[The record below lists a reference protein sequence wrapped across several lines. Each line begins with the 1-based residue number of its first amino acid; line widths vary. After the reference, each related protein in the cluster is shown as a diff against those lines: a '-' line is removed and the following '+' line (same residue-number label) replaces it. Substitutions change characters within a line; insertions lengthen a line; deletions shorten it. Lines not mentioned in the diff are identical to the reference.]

1 MRLPRLLRGRA
12 GGFAAPIAA
21 AALAGL
27 LLLETGA
34 GIGLDRRLGELRD
47 WLRSRPATGEVV
59 LVEIDGRSIAA
70 LRRWPWP
77 RSLHGRAVDRLREA
91 GARTIAFDIDF
102 SGVSTPDEDAA
113 FAAALERAEGG
124 VILATFTQLAGHG
137 SDQALD
143 SAPVQPLADNAFLAT
158 ANVEADGDGALRR
171 MPYGGETLGIPR
183 PSLAS
188 MVAERANA
196 VGDSFGIDYAIDP
209 ATIPRRSFVDLIEG
223 RVPRAALAGR
233 RVIIGSTA
241 VELGDHYAAPR
252 HGLLPGAVIQA
263 LAADTLIAGTE
274 RHQGGGAVPLGL
286 ALLAVAATV
295 AWRPTPWRIGALGL
309 SAPAL
314 AAFSYAAEVRL
325 AVSYDLIPALTA
337 LAAATAVATAALR
350 RRRDRERRLTDA
362 ETGLPNLA
370 ALQADAAAH
379 AEVEILVAR
388 IAGHAALAAALGPDG
403 MKRLVTALAGRL
415 ALGSGTGRI
424 YRCDES
430 GLSWIAAGAAARA
443 SFDGLAALARDQEL
457 DGRRIEVALHFGL
470 ARGAGAAARQITANA
485 MLAAS
490 QAERA
495 GVRAQLFTERDSA
508 EIARNVALMGE
519 LDGAFRSGD
528 VRNHYQ
534 PKLDLA
540 AGRITGVEALVRWF
554 HPQRGVIAPDDFV
567 PLIEEHGRA
576 EDLTVHVL
584 RDALIQAVR
593 WRDEAGLDLS
603 VAVNVSASLL
613 GDPALMGRLRD
624 MVRASALA
632 PERLTVEVT
641 ETAAMADPAAAAEA
655 LDAWRALG
663 VGVSIDDFGT
673 GQSSLGYIRMLPAT
687 ELKIDRSFVGDLGR
701 TPRNAIMVRSTIAMA
716 HELGL
721 KVVAEGVEDAACL
734 AALAAMGCDVAQGYL
749 ISRPVPGEEIERLV
763 RETGAQT
770 AAGAAAVR

>member
-1 MRLPRLLRGRA
+1 MRLARLLRCPLAR
-12 GGFAAPIAA
+12 FAAPVAA
-21 AALAGL
+21 AAIAGL
-27 LLLETGA
+27 LLLQTGA
-34 GIGLDRRLGELRD
+34 GIGLDRRFAELRD
-47 WLRSRPATGEVV
+47 WQRSRPAGGEVH

-91 GARTIAFDIDF
+91 GVRTIAFDIDF
-102 SGVSTPDEDAA
+102 SSVSTPDEDAA
-113 FAAALERAEGG
+113 FAAALARAGG
-124 VILATFTQLAGHG
+124 GAILSTFTQPAGHG
-137 SDQALD
+137 RDEALD
-143 SAPVQPLADNAFLAT
+143 SAPVQMLADNAFLAT
-158 ANVEADGDGALRR
+158 ANVEADEDGALRR

-188 MVAERANA
+188 MVAERADA

-209 ATIPRRSFVDLIEG
+209 ATIPRHSFVDLIEG

-241 VELGDHYAAPR
+241 VELGDHYRAPR

-263 LAADTLIAGTE
+263 LAAETLLAGSE
-274 RHQGGGAVPLGL
+274 RHQGGGALPLGL

-295 AWRPTPWRIGALGL
+295 AWRPTPLRIAALGFC
-309 SAPAL
+309 APAL
-314 AAFSYAAEVRL
+314 AALSYFADVRL
-325 AVSYDLIPALTA
+325 ATSYDLVPAFAA
-337 LAAATAVATAALR
+337 LAAACVVATAALR
-350 RRRDRERRLTDA
+350 RRREHERGLKDA
-362 ETGLPNLA
+362 DTGLPNLA
-370 ALQADAAAH
+370 ALEADAAAFG
-379 AEVEILVAR
+379 EVEIVVAR
-388 IAGHAALAAALGPDG
+388 VAGHAALGAALGPAG
-403 MKRLVTALAGRL
+403 MTRLVTALAERL
-415 ALGSGTGRI
+415 ALGSGAARI
-424 YRCDES
+424 YRCEES
-430 GLSWIAAGAAARA
+430 GLSWIAGESAPA
-443 SFDGLAALARDQEL
+443 SLDGLAALARDQEL
-457 DGRRIEVALHFGL
+457 DGRRIEVPLHFGL
-470 ARGAGAAARQITANA
+470 ARGAGPAARQIAANA

-490 QAERA
+490 QAERSGA
-495 GVRAQLFTERDSA
+495 RAQIFTERDSA
-508 EIARNVALMGE
+508 EIARNLALMGE
-519 LDGAFRSGD
+519 LDDAYRAGD
-528 VRNHYQ
+528 IRNYYQ

-540 AGRITGVEALVRWF
+540 CGRITGVEALVRWF
-554 HPQRGVIAPDDFV
+554 HPERGLIPPDDFV

-584 RDALIQAVR
+584 RDALAQAVR
-593 WRDEAGLDLS
+593 WRDEARLDLS

-655 LDAWRALG
+655 LEAWRALG

-721 KVVAEGVEDAACL
+721 RVVAEGVEDEACL
-734 AALAAMGCDVAQGYL
+734 AALAAMGCDFAQGYL
-749 ISRPVPGEEIERLV
+749 ISKPVPGDDIERLV
-763 RETGAQT
+763 RETGA
-770 AAGAAAVR
+770 ALPAGAAAAR